1 MGDEQRLRNWYVY
14 PSKER
19 LAQAWIEQADRQRR
33 QKGQDVPGAAPE
45 DSVSFVHVKTTDGK
59 FVRIHSSQLPSGHQ
73 MSIGRDERELTFG
86 ERAVGLTFNPSGS
99 GEVDVLKTRAGAF
112 IDACNDMREARTD
125 PEVKRMFAIAITEAQ
140 TAQMWAVK
148 GATWR

>member
-1 MGDEQRLRNWYVY
+1 MGNIERLRNWYVY

-33 QKGQDVPGAAPE
+33 QKGQDVPSRAPE
-45 DSVSFVHVKTTDGK
+45 DGVSD
-59 FVRIHSSQLPSGHQ
+59 
-73 MSIGRDERELTFG
+73 ELTFG

-112 IDACNDMREARTD
+112 IDACNDMREATTD

-140 TAQMWAVK
+140 TAQMWSVK
-148 GATWR
+148 AATWR